1 MTTYTLL
8 VKIYSTHQRRQIGD
22 SVAALFEGLSVE
34 ATVTGE
40 PNQAWMQ
47 VTISGED
54 EEIAKN
60 LLTRDFGF
68 CPTELKN
75 VEVGSTL
82 KGYVVH
88 LAESRDR
95 LLVDI
100 GVFQPKTVY
109 AAVSLANLQS
119 QLVDG
124 KKLQLKRIAEM
135 WGLGENLPFIVKVS
149 SQEAKDDT
157 FEAALAPEQTE
168 RFMRWRDS
176 LLDRLLVLGASAEQV
191 KLTVQSTG
199 LERDVIDIEALGMFE
214 HALVCK
220 LGTDAAGLVGRLGSK
235 LRKARFTVFSP
246 KPLVLMAQ

>member
-8 VKIYSTHQRRQIGD
+8 AKIYSSNQRRQIGD

-54 EEIAKN
+54 EEVAKN
-60 LLTRDFGF
+60 LLIRDFGF

-75 VEVGSTL
+75 VEVGSAM
-82 KGYVVH
+82 KGYVTH
-88 LAESRDR
+88 LTESKDK

-100 GVFQPKTVY
+100 GIFQPKTVY
-109 AAVSLANLQS
+109 AAVSIANLQS
-119 QLVDG
+119 QLVDDR
-124 KKLQLKRIAEM
+124 KLALKRIAEM
-135 WGLGENLPFIVKVS
+135 WGLCENLPLTVKVA
-149 SQEAKDDT
+149 SQEIKDNA
-157 FEAALAPEQTE
+157 FMAELAPEQTE

-246 KPLVLMAQ
+246 KPLFLPAQ

>member
-8 VKIYSTHQRRQIGD
+8 AKIYGSNQRKQIGD

-40 PNQAWMQ
+40 PNEAWML

-75 VEVGSTL
+75 VKADLAL

-88 LAESRDR
+88 LAESKDK

-109 AAVSLANLQS
+109 AAVSLANLQR
-119 QLVDG
+119 QLADG
-124 KKLQLKRIAEM
+124 KKLPLKRIAEM
-135 WGLGENLPFIVKVS
+135 WGLCENLPLTIKVA
-149 SQEAKDDT
+149 SQEIKD
-157 FEAALAPEQTE
+157 EAFLAELSPEQTK
-168 RFMRWRDS
+168 RLMCWRDS
-176 LLDRLLVLGASAEQV
+176 LLDRLLVLGTSAEQV
-191 KLTVQSTG
+191 KLTVQSSG
-199 LERDVIDIEALGMFE
+199 LERDVIDIETLGMFE

-235 LRKARFTVFSP
+235 LRKARFTVFNP
-246 KPLVLMAQ
+246 KPLVLAAQ

>member
-8 VKIYSTHQRRQIGD
+8 AKIYSTHQRRQIGD

-47 VTISGED
+47 VTLSGED
-54 EEIAKN
+54 EEVAKN

-68 CPTELKN
+68 CPTDLKN

-82 KGYVVH
+82 KGFVTR
-88 LAESRDR
+88 LAESKDR

-100 GVFQPKTVY
+100 GVFQPKTVF
-109 AAVSLANLQS
+109 AAVSPSNLQTR
-119 QLVDG
+119 LADD
-124 KKLQLKRIAEM
+124 KKLPLNRIAEV
-135 WGLGENLPFIVKVS
+135 WGLCENLPLTVKVA
-149 SQEAKDDT
+149 SQEVKDGT
-157 FEAALAPEQTE
+157 FEAELAPEQVA

-191 KLTVQSTG
+191 KLTVQQTG
-199 LERDVIDIEALGMFE
+199 LERDVIDIETLGMFE

-220 LGTDAAGLVGRLGSK
+220 LGTDAAGLIGRIGSR
-235 LRKARFTVFSP
+235 LRKARFTVFNP
-246 KPLVLMAQ
+246 KPLILTA